1 MAIVA
6 FNFNKISVERKGVPR
21 GKINI
26 KNNISIKDVQKA
38 DLSLG
43 KAKQAGLR
51 FIFEYVSKY
60 DPNVGEV
67 KLEGDVLDLEE
78 EKKVKEI
85 LDGWKKNKKLPQD
98 LTAAVINNVLNKC
111 NIQALVLS
119 KEVNLPPPINL
130 PRVGVKK

>member
-1 MAIVA
+1 MAIVS
-6 FNFNKISVERKGVPR
+6 FNFNKISVERKNLPR

-26 KNNISIKDVQKA
+26 KNNVSIKDVQKA

-60 DPNVGEV
+60 EPNMGEI
-67 KLEGDVLDLEE
+67 KLEGDVLDLGE

-85 LDGWKKNKKLPQD
+85 LDGWKKNKKLPSD
-98 LTAAVINNVLNKC
+98 LTAVVINNVLNKC